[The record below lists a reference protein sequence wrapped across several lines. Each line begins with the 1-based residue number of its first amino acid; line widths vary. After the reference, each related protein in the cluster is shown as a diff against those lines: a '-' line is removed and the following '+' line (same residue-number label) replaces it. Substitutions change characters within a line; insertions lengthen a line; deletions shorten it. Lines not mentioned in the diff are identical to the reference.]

1 MEVVTA
7 HSGPIT
13 LTAGHVIF
21 RFSKTDGSLESLYAS
36 QIVVGDKLALFND
49 GGDMLQPEE
58 VLEVK
63 EVVEAG
69 AWAPLTTS
77 GTLLVDGFL
86 ASCYASFPH
95 DYSELA
101 FAPVKMFPK
110 FLLDDQYSQDKD
122 GVREVVKMIKKAGET
137 LGLRRKVEDNDVEK
151 PRFTARAI
159 NTLAATFGKH
169 AEF

>member
-1 MEVVTA
+1 M
-7 HSGPIT
+7 
-13 LTAGHVIF
+13 
-21 RFSKTDGSLESLYAS
+21 
-36 QIVVGDKLALFND
+36 GDKLALFND

-95 DYSELA
+95 DYSEVKILSLHQFVIRVNCPLLQLA

-110 FLLDDQYSQDKD
+110 FLLDDQYSQHKD

-137 LGLRRKVEDNDVEK
+137 LGLRRKVEEEV
-151 PRFTARAI
+151 T
-159 NTLAATFGKH
+159 
-169 AEF
+169 

>member
-1 MEVVTA
+1 MSY
-7 HSGPIT
+7 SGVSPPVLKELFKLSYSRFID
-13 LTAGHVIF
+13 
-21 RFSKTDGSLESLYAS
+21 RFSKTDGSLKSLYAS

-69 AWAPLTTS
+69 SWAPLTTS

-95 DYSELA
+95 DYSE
-101 FAPVKMFPK
+101 VKNS
-110 FLLDDQYSQDKD
+110 L
-122 GVREVVKMIKKAGET
+122 
-137 LGLRRKVEDNDVEK
+137 
-151 PRFTARAI
+151 FTSVWD
-159 NTLAATFGKH
+159 
-169 AEF
+169 

>member
-1 MEVVTA
+1 M
-7 HSGPIT
+7 
-13 LTAGHVIF
+13 
-21 RFSKTDGSLESLYAS
+21 
-36 QIVVGDKLALFND
+36 GDKLALFND

-95 DYSELA
+95 DYSEVVQ
-101 FAPVKMFPK
+101 VKNSS
-110 FLLDDQYSQDKD
+110 LYISL
-122 GVREVVKMIKKAGET
+122 
-137 LGLRRKVEDNDVEK
+137 
-151 PRFTARAI
+151 
-159 NTLAATFGKH
+159 
-169 AEF
+169 